1 MFIIQL
7 FNSPGCSLKLQRE
20 LYAGSVEGE
29 KPGDGCANH
38 MATGAKQT
46 LLACTRQLSLWEA
59 HNTQFVSKLINYP
72 LLQSEF
78 YQTNRTVWLR

>member
-7 FNSPGCSLKLQRE
+7 FNSPGCSLKLQRK

-38 MATGAKQT
+38 MATGASKPRWPARGRSHSGRHT
-46 LLACTRQLSLWEA
+46 TLSLC
-59 HNTQFVSKLINYP
+59 
-72 LLQSEF
+72 QS
-78 YQTNRTVWLR
+78 